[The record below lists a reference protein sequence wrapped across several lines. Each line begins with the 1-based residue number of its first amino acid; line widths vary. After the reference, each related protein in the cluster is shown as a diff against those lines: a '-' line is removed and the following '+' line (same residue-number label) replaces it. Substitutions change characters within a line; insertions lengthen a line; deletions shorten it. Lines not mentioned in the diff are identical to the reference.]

1 MFFCRNRIHQLLFRP
16 AVFADCPDIPA
27 HLLQCQAGLQNHHIL
42 RPADFHGLTQQ
53 GGAVFIGAV
62 KLPHPAQVA
71 RGETGRLWVSR
82 LQVFCSGD
90 RSAFLG
96 PAADD
101 TADLAVQIH
110 LRQILCH
117 EAVKRGIHA
126 AVVDFFSDVHSGSPF
141 PASEPVCKVPSQ
153 RKKRQSCRAFLRY
166 GRISFS
172 PDPVPVRALCRHTAG
187 HGSCPRT
194 APSPYPPAGGLCS
207 RPTR

>member
-1 MFFCRNRIHQLLFRP
+1 MLPWQIKSILVMCLVLRSFVLFLSIAQRGQIVELRKVFLRRNPIDQLLFRP

-27 HLLQCQAGLQNHHIL
+27 HFLQCQAGFQDHHIL
-42 RPADFHGLTQQ
+42 CPADFYGHTQQ

-101 TADLAVQIH
+101 SADLAEQPVG
-110 LRQILCH
+110 
-117 EAVKRGIHA
+117 GIQ
-126 AVVDFFSDVHSGSPF
+126 PTN
-141 PASEPVCKVPSQ
+141 PVEQ
-153 RKKRQSCRAFLRY
+153 EY
-166 GRISFS
+166 
-172 PDPVPVRALCRHTAG
+172 
-187 HGSCPRT
+187 SCPD
-194 APSPYPPAGGLCS
+194 SGGQAVY
-207 RPTR
+207 R

>member
-172 PDPVPVRALCRHTAG
+172 PDPVPVRALCRHTDG
-187 HGSCPRT
+187 RGFCPRR